1 MEMEK
6 SEKTQTPA
14 LTPEELSQR
23 SPTPSTED
31 EEEVH
36 YVGHLKFSLIFIG
49 LCLSVFQVALVC
61 FLLSLLSLLIGTG
74 RGGAGNCD
82 RDHHRRVPFAAGHW
96 LVWISVLVHGVYI
109 HGEYRGKADIRR
121 TARSSW
127 CLAGCTRCCRS
138 RPSTWALCCCSRSDR
153 SSAQQLLTRLP

>member
-1 MEMEK
+1 MPEASNHRLDTAGATTPGCLHRILLNHGVSENERASAAFHGFFFMPTMEMEK

-23 SPTPSTED
+23 SPTPSTDD

-61 FLLSLLSLLIGTG
+61 FLRLLLNFS
-74 RGGAGNCD
+74 N
-82 RDHHRRVPFAAGHW
+82 W
-96 LVWISVLVHGVYI
+96 N
-109 HGEYRGKADIRR
+109 R
-121 TARSSW
+121 TRW
-127 CLAGCTRCCRS
+127 CWELRS
-138 RPSTWALCCCSRSDR
+138 RPSPTSSIRCRTQAGMDRRICSRCVMR
-153 SSAQQLLTRLP
+153 KRMR